1 MTAPLRHP
9 LHPALVHFPI
19 ACWSL
24 ATLADIASLWLGHP
38 AWWLAGVLMAIGTL
52 AALAAMGAGLFELAK
67 IDESDPALRVAHRH
81 MLAAMAA
88 WLAYAASL
96 LLRLDLPLDATPLTA
111 PGALEI
117 GLSVVGF
124 GCLAVAGTLGGTLV
138 YRHGVGVRGRPDRPA
153 G

>member
-1 MTAPLRHP
+1 M
-9 LHPALVHFPI
+9 HFPI

-24 ATLADIASLWLGHP
+24 ATLADIASPWLGQP
-38 AWWLAGVLMAIGTL
+38 AWWLAGMLMAIGTL
-52 AALAAMGAGLFELAK
+52 AALAALAAMVAGLFELVK
-67 IDESDPALRVAHRH
+67 IGEADPAPRIARWH

-96 LLRLDLPLDATPLTA
+96 LLRLDLPLDGTPLAA
-111 PGALEI
+111 PGALGI

-138 YRHGVGVRGRPDRPA
+138 YGHGIGVRRD
-153 G
+153 

>member
-1 MTAPLRHP
+1 MKRPLRHP

-24 ATLADIASLWLGHP
+24 ATLADIASLWLGQP

-52 AALAAMGAGLFELAK
+52 AAVAAMGAGLFELVK
-67 IDESDPALRVAHRH
+67 IGEADPALRVARWH
-81 MLAAMAA
+81 MLWAMAA

-96 LLRLDLPLDATPLTA
+96 LLRLDLPLDGTPLAA
-111 PGALEI
+111 PGALAM

-138 YRHGVGVRGRPDRPA
+138 YRHGVGVRRDSNR
-153 G
+153 